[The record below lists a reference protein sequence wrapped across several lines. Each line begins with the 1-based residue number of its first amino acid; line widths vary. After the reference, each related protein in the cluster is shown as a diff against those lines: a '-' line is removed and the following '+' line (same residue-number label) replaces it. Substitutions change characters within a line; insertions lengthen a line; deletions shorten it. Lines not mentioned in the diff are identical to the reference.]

1 MPRQYQLKPTLE
13 TKSIRIGDKLM
24 PTVDIRPIKI
34 IDPTGQDQGLTDL
47 TLSPRPS
54 SLQGKRL
61 GLLDNSKAN
70 AEVILKAIARI
81 LDEEYEFSEVFYIKK
96 HSASLPP
103 HPEVLEELHRNC
115 DMVIAGVGD

>member
-1 MPRQYQLKPTLE
+1 
-13 TKSIRIGDKLM
+13 M

>member
-24 PTVDIRPIKI
+24 PTVDNRPIKI
-34 IDPTGQDQGLTDL
+34 IDPTGHDKGLTDL

-54 SLQGKRL
+54 SLQGRRL

-70 AEVILKAIARI
+70 AEVILKAVARI

>member
-1 MPRQYQLKPTLE
+1 MST
-13 TKSIRIGDKLM
+13 TNGGS
-24 PTVDIRPIKI
+24 VKI
-34 IDPTGQDQGLTDL
+34 IDPTGHDQGLTDL
-47 TLSPRPS
+47 ALSPRPS

-103 HPEVLEELHRNC
+103 LPEVLEELPRNC